1 MARWLAELAVE
12 LRDRIPTGLPPIPP
26 AAPENA
32 VQAVGW
38 GEDHDPLLSVPQE
51 LAVRHVYQ
59 DLPIQSLPAKV
70 QLRAGLICR
79 LIEAQRSLPRGIGL
93 VILDAWRTS
102 QFQADLLAYY
112 RALAGEDLGL
122 YVSDPANTV
131 LMAPH
136 TTGGAVDLTLT
147 VDGVPVAMGTDFDS
161 FADAAH
167 VRALDDV
174 PDDADPRLVLDRDL
188 RRLLAQV
195 LLSADIA
202 PYPLEWWHWS
212 YGDQRWAAFV
222 GRDRTCYSPIE

>member
-51 LAVRHVYQ
+51 LAVWHVYQ

-102 QFQADLLAYY
+102 Q
-112 RALAGEDLGL
+112 
-122 YVSDPANTV
+122 
-131 LMAPH
+131 
-136 TTGGAVDLTLT
+136 
-147 VDGVPVAMGTDFDS
+147 
-161 FADAAH
+161 
-167 VRALDDV
+167 
-174 PDDADPRLVLDRDL
+174 
-188 RRLLAQV
+188 
-195 LLSADIA
+195 
-202 PYPLEWWHWS
+202 
-212 YGDQRWAAFV
+212 
-222 GRDRTCYSPIE
+222 